1 MWDGSKW
8 NALGKGLNADVY
20 AIAVDSSGIIY
31 AGGNSYSFENVVWRT
46 ALAKWNGTK
55 WEDVNINI
63 RTKSGSGYIR
73 QLRVIPEVSFIST
86 GNLIISESNHVKI
99 LPDLKNIYMIRCDSD

>member
-31 AGGNSYSFENVVWRT
+31 AGGNSYSFENVMWRT

-73 QLRVIPEVSFIST
+73 AIACDT
-86 GNLIISESNHVKI
+86 GSVVYIDGEFDYIGIK
-99 LPDLKNIYMIRCDSD
+99 PCKNIARLEKYLYDSL